1 MSTPKSG
8 IQNPKIFYLYIYFK
22 MAECRE
28 ALNMLNQVLEA
39 QPKHI
44 KALYIKGKVL
54 IQTGETEEAIKTLN
68 KSLQL
73 DPANTVIE
81 I

>member
-1 MSTPKSG
+1 M
-8 IQNPKIFYLYIYFK
+8 
-22 MAECRE
+22 
-28 ALNMLNQVLEA
+28 NMLNQVLEA